1 MSGAAESGA
10 AGQMGGHMSGR
21 LSGKVAVI
29 TGGASGIGEATARRF
44 VDEGARVVVA
54 DVQDS
59 LGQAVV
65 DRLGDQARYVHC
77 DVTQEDQVAAAVDLA
92 VETWGR
98 LDVMFNNAGI
108 VGAVGPI
115 ADTSADA
122 WRKTI
127 DVLLNSVFYGTK
139 HAARV
144 MIPQGSGSIIAT
156 TSIAGMI
163 GGLGPHGYTA
173 AKTAVV
179 GFTKSVASELNQYTI
194 RVNAI
199 APGTIPT
206 ALTAQA
212 LGGDRDDLAA
222 VAEHARRT
230 NGMGIASDPMDVA
243 NAALYLA
250 SDEARLVNGHTLV
263 VDAGRSINGGSAR
276 FASSAPSMVDAT
288 QDN

>member
-1 MSGAAESGA
+1 VKTKETSMSDPGD
-10 AGQMGGHMSGR
+10 GR
-21 LSGKVAVI
+21 LIGKVAVI
-29 TGGASGIGEATARRF
+29 TGGASGIGEATAKRF
-44 VDEGARVVVA
+44 VAEGARVVVA
-54 DVQDS
+54 DVQDA
-59 LGQAVV
+59 LGQAVA
-65 DRLGDQARYVHC
+65 DGLGSSALYVHC
-77 DVTQEDQVAAAVDLA
+77 DVTKEEQVAAAVDLA
-92 VETWGR
+92 VATWGT

-115 ADTSADA
+115 ADTTADA
-122 WRKTI
+122 WQKTI

-139 HAARV
+139 HAARI

-156 TSIAGMI
+156 TSIAGVI
-163 GGLGPHGYTA
+163 GGLGPHAYSA
-173 AKTAVV
+173 AKTAIV
-179 GFTKSVASELNQYTI
+179 GLTKSVASELNQYTI

-212 LGGDRDDLAA
+212 LGGDRDNLAA
-222 VAEHARRT
+222 IAEHARRT
-230 NGMGIASDPMDVA
+230 NGMGIASDPMDIA

-276 FASSAPSMVDAT
+276 FASAAPTMVDAT
-288 QDN
+288 VTDQT

>member
-1 MSGAAESGA
+1 
-10 AGQMGGHMSGR
+10 MGDR

-29 TGGASGIGEATARRF
+29 TGAASGIGAASAERF
-44 VDEGARVVVA
+44 VAEGTRVVVA
-54 DVQDS
+54 DMQDA
-59 LGQAVV
+59 LGEAVA
-65 DRLGDQARYVHC
+65 DRLGDSAVYVHC
-77 DVTQEDQVAAAVDLA
+77 DVTEENQVAAAVDLA
-92 VETWGR
+92 VTTWGR

-115 ADTSADA
+115 VDTSADA
-122 WRKTI
+122 WHKTI

-139 HAARV
+139 HAARM
-144 MIPQGSGSIIAT
+144 MIPQRSGSIIAT
-156 TSIAGMI
+156 TSVAGMI

-212 LGGDRDDLAA
+212 LGGGSDDLCSN
-222 VAEHARRT
+222 RRT
-230 NGMGIASDPMDVA
+230 FPSDQ
-243 NAALYLA
+243 
-250 SDEARLVNGHTLV
+250 RHGHRQRSRWTSPTPRCISPATRQAGERPH
-263 VDAGRSINGGSAR
+263 AGRRRRTKCQRRIDPVCQCTTGDGRRTENS
-276 FASSAPSMVDAT
+276 
-288 QDN
+288 

>member
-1 MSGAAESGA
+1 MN
-10 AGQMGGHMSGR
+10 GR
-21 LSGKVAVI
+21 LEGKVAVI

-44 VDEGARVVVA
+44 VAEGARVVVA
-54 DVQDS
+54 DVQAALGQSVVDS
-59 LGQAVV
+59 LG
-65 DRLGDQARYVHC
+65 DSARFIAC
-77 DVTQEDQVAAAVDLA
+77 DVTVEDQVAAAVDLA
-92 VETWGR
+92 VATWGQ

-108 VGAVGPI
+108 VGAIGPI
-115 ADTSADA
+115 AETPGEA
-122 WRKTI
+122 WLKTI

-144 MIPQGSGSIIAT
+144 MTRQRSGSIIAT

-179 GFTKSVASELNQYTI
+179 GFTKSVAAELNQYSI

-212 LGGDRDDLAA
+212 LAGDKNDLAA

-230 NGMGIASDPMDVA
+230 NGLGIASDASDIA

-250 SDEARLVNGHTLV
+250 SDEARLVNGHILV
-263 VDAGRSINGGSAR
+263 VDAGRSVNGGSAR
-276 FASSAPSMVDAT
+276 FAGSASAMVDAAA
-288 QDN
+288 D

>member
-1 MSGAAESGA
+1 MSDARE
-10 AGQMGGHMSGR
+10 GR
-21 LSGKVAVI
+21 LSGKVTVI
-29 TGGASGIGEATARRF
+29 TGGASGIGEATAKRF
-44 VDEGARVVVA
+44 VAEGASVVIA
-54 DVQDS
+54 DVQDA
-59 LGQAVV
+59 LGQAVA
-65 DRLGDQARYVHC
+65 DGLGDAARYVHC
-77 DVTQEDQVAAAVDLA
+77 DVTDEDQVSAAVDLA
-92 VETWGR
+92 VATWGR

-115 ADTSADA
+115 AETAGDA
-122 WRKTI
+122 WRKTL

-156 TSIAGMI
+156 TSIAGVI

-173 AKTAVV
+173 AKTAIV

-230 NGMGIASDPMDVA
+230 NGMGIASDPMDIA

-263 VDAGRSINGGSAR
+263 VDAGRSVNGGSSR
-276 FASSAPSMVDAT
+276 FAASAPAMVDAT
-288 QDN
+288 TNQ

>member
-1 MSGAAESGA
+1 MN
-10 AGQMGGHMSGR
+10 GR
-21 LSGKVAVI
+21 LEGKVAVI

-44 VDEGARVVVA
+44 VAEGARVIIADLQAQLGQSVA
-54 DVQDS
+54 D
-59 LGQAVV
+59 A
-65 DRLGDQARYVHC
+65 LGDNARFIAC
-77 DVTQEDQVAAAVDLA
+77 DVTVEDRVAAAVDLA
-92 VETWGR
+92 MSTWGR

-115 ADTSADA
+115 SETSGEA
-122 WRKTI
+122 WLKTI
-127 DVLLNSVFYGTK
+127 DVLLHSVFYGTK

-163 GGLGPHGYTA
+163 GGLGPHAYTA

-179 GFTKSVASELNQYTI
+179 GFTKSVASELNQYSI

-212 LGGDRDDLAA
+212 LAGDKNDLAS
-222 VAEHARRT
+222 VAEHARLT
-230 NGMGIASDPMDVA
+230 NGMGIASDPTDIA

-263 VDAGRSINGGSAR
+263 VDAGRSINGGSSR
-276 FASSAPSMVDAT
+276 FAGSASAMVDASE
-288 QDN
+288 D